1 MTAPE
6 RADETAYFAGKG
18 SSETFDYR
26 QISEQIASMPA
37 PTGVPLH
44 MLVCTSKQC
53 DSPDDI
59 CGRTYPAYLEIT
71 KALSEDWPQGAV
83 HTSRIGTRAVPDQL
97 RRRGRRDQLRPRAL
111 TRLPAV
117 PTAGTPQN
125 AKRAEARSTQRIR
138 RRRDAVSH
146 QGVSTL
152 DLACDAREVRLG

>member
-26 QISEQIASMPA
+26 QISEQIAYVPA

-44 MLVCTSKQC
+44 MLVCTSKPC

-71 KALSEDWPQGAV
+71 KALSEDWPQGACTQAGSG
-83 HTSRIGTRAVPDQL
+83 HEL
-97 RRRGRRDQLRPRAL
+97 YL
-111 TRLPAV
+111 TNSGV
-117 PTAGTPQN
+117 VV
-125 AKRAEARSTQRIR
+125 
-138 RRRDAVSH
+138 DAINYV
-146 QGVSTL
+146 L
-152 DLACDAREVRLG
+152 ER